1 MDIDQG
7 IMMQV
12 VTQSFVSKQLTEKI
26 SRHQSELTI
35 NLSVVLLDH
44 MLKTYEL
51 SSHIFMLSKKYWKK
65 FILLEVRNFE
75 FLGKYLEIFSVW
87 I

>member
-26 SRHQSELTI
+26 SRHQSESTI

-51 SSHIFMLSKKYWKK
+51 SSQIFMLSKKILKK
-65 FILLEVRNFE
+65 NWNWY
-75 FLGKYLEIFSVW
+75 YLK
-87 I
+87 

>member
-26 SRHQSELTI
+26 SRHQSESTI

-65 FILLEVRNFE
+65 LKKLILLEVRNFE
-75 FLGKYLEIFSVW
+75 FLG
-87 I
+87 